1 MEPLD
6 AAWSVALVAEVL
18 VSGGGGEDASW
29 DTVVLT
35 SLGILVVL
43 TLLAVVLLVAVRLV
57 SLSESV
63 VGKSLV
69 KVVVKPSDITMAG
82 GAMATPA
89 PFVAAGGWA
98 SVATVA
104 VSMTLRNVEVSVSL
118 GNFEITSLGRAMSL
132 DSVVFMTSLSGI
144 MPMWSG
150 DVGGAVSC
158 VISEVVVLSVTE
170 EGVVKSATGVSYA
183 SVSFVAVK

>member
-35 SLGILVVL
+35 SLGILVL
-43 TLLAVVLLVAVRLV
+43 TLLVVVLLVAVRLV

-69 KVVVKPSDITMAG
+69 KVVVISSDIAMAG
-82 GAMATPA
+82 GAMATPV

-118 GNFEITSLGRAMSL
+118 GNFEITSVGRAMSL

-158 VISEVVVLSVTE
+158 VISEVVVLSE
-170 EGVVKSATGVSYA
+170 EGVVKSATGVSYV

>member
-35 SLGILVVL
+35 SLGILVL
-43 TLLAVVLLVAVRLV
+43 TLLVVVLLVAVRLV

-69 KVVVKPSDITMAG
+69 KVVVISSDIAMAG
-82 GAMATPA
+82 GAMATPV

-118 GNFEITSLGRAMSL
+118 GNFEITSLGGAMSL

-158 VISEVVVLSVTE
+158 VISEVVVLSE
-170 EGVVKSATGVSYA
+170 EGVVKSATGVSYV

>member
-18 VSGGGGEDASW
+18 VSGGEDASW

-43 TLLAVVLLVAVRLV
+43 TLLVVVLLVAVRLV

-63 VGKSLV
+63 VVGKSLV
-69 KVVVKPSDITMAG
+69 KVVVKPSDIAMAG
-82 GAMATPA
+82 GAMATPV

-158 VISEVVVLSVTE
+158 VISEVVVLSE
-170 EGVVKSATGVSYA
+170 EGVVKSATGVSYV